1 MFKPTFWQSFT
12 LQTSLSFA
20 LLVLIT
26 ALAVGLPTAWLLKRQ
41 TEQHIRDL
49 LVQSTTTTQTLLANR
64 QTNLQNL
71 ALLTAQRP
79 TLTILLQANNQKAL
93 EDYLTT
99 LQGGAGVDAVVIC
112 DAQRIVAQTS
122 PVLTACPGT
131 TDQLFYS
138 NHAATVWLFASEI
151 ITLPARVLVG
161 YRLDA
166 DFLRTIGQE
175 SGLALFLWQTQQLLA
190 HSVAELPPSPNV
202 AEFIVQGTRYRSH
215 TVTLLGSVTESNL
228 QLQIALPINTLMAN
242 QQQLNRWLGGLLVIV
257 ISSGLLFG
265 AGLSQRIN
273 RPLGQLYTAA
283 VTMRQGNLAQP
294 IQVKSNLQEVIQV
307 AQALDETRTALQH
320 SLSELQNQKEWHDH
334 LLAGIVEGIITLD
347 AKHKITFFSQGA
359 EKITACSASQAL
371 GHHCNEILRLENTN
385 QLFSQ
390 HLPAI
395 GQTKKIPI
403 WLQEHSV
410 TLAISASQFLLPNTD
425 VTQTVLV
432 LRDISE
438 AEILPR
444 LLGNFLAN
452 IAHEF
457 RTPLSA
463 LSASVELL
471 NEQHEQL
478 SPSELR
484 ELLTALH
491 LGTLSLQT
499 LIDNLLEG
507 ASIETGQ
514 FRVSAHPA
522 QLTDIINTVCS
533 PSSHFLK
540 NITKRFSLNA
550 RTGYQM

>member
-175 SGLALFLWQTQQLLA
+175 SGLALFLWQAQQLLA
-190 HSVAELPPSPNV
+190 HSVAELPPSPDV

-215 TVTLLGSVTESNL
+215 TVTLLGSATESNL
-228 QLQIALPINTLMAN
+228 RLQIALPINTLLAN
-242 QQQLNRWLGGLLVIV
+242 QQQLNHWLGGLLIIV
-257 ISSGLLFG
+257 IGSGLLFG

-294 IQVKSNLQEVIQV
+294 IQVESNLQEVIQV

-371 GHHCNEILRLENTN
+371 GHHCNEILRLENAN

-403 WLQEHSV
+403 WLQQHSV
-410 TLAISASQFLLPNTD
+410 TLAISVSQFFLPNKN

-432 LRDISE
+432 LRDVSE
-438 AEILPR
+438 AEILHR

-471 NEQHEQL
+471 NEQD
-478 SPSELR
+478 R
-484 ELLTALH
+484 T
-491 LGTLSLQT
+491 
-499 LIDNLLEG
+499 
-507 ASIETGQ
+507 
-514 FRVSAHPA
+514 
-522 QLTDIINTVCS
+522 TV
-533 PSSHFLK
+533 
-540 NITKRFSLNA
+540 TE
-550 RTGYQM
+550 